1 MLPYKKLLKQA
12 WQIVK
17 TNRFLWLFG
26 LFLFWGNI
34 LNFVFSQSNDS
45 SQAINPSA
53 QDLTN
58 WFNNHIGIALLLFVV
73 IILFLVIMFVLNYR
87 AKAGL
92 ILSVSAIVKKQP
104 TGFKKELIAGKKYF
118 WRLVGISILLILA
131 MFLLGLILGGPVI
144 LLLNAQLYF
153 RAAILGLFALIIL
166 LPLTILLSLMQTTA
180 PLFTVLHDFGI
191 RDSLNA
197 SFDLISQTWSVLL
210 VYGFLLLGI
219 SIIGFIGSILGL
231 SILSVPFVILSY
243 FVYYKVGL
251 TLAMICAS
259 TGLIIGII
267 FFLMAQAFIA
277 LYVQTAWVLAFM
289 EIVKPII
296 IKSPE
301 AIVTEPVSEG

>member
-34 LNFVFSQSNDS
+34 FNFIFSQSNDANQPVS
-45 SQAINPSA
+45 PNV
-53 QDLTN
+53 QDLTD
-58 WFNNHIGIALLLFVV
+58 WFNNHIGIALLLFFVM
-73 IILFLVIMFVLNYR
+73 ILFLVIMFVLNYR

-92 ILSVSAIVKKQP
+92 ILSVKAIVNKQP

-118 WRLVGISILLILA
+118 WRLVGISLLLILA
-131 MFLLGLILGGPVI
+131 MFLLGLVLGGPVI

-197 SFDLISQTWSVLL
+197 SFDLISQAWPVLL
-210 VYGFLLLGI
+210 FYGFLLFCI
-219 SIIGFIGSILGL
+219 SIIGFVGSIFSL

-251 TLAMICAS
+251 TLAVLSAS
-259 TGLIIGII
+259 VGLIIGII
-267 FFLMAQAFIA
+267 FFLIVQAILA
-277 LYVQTAWVLAFM
+277 LYVQTAWVLAFL

-296 IKSPE
+296 IKNPD
-301 AIVTEPVSEG
+301 AVVAEPVSEV